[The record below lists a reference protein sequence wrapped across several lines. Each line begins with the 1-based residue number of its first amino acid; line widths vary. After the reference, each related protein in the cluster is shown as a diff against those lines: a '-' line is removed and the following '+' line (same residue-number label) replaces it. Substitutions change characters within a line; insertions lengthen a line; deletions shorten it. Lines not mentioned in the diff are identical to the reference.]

1 MRHCVHVPTLASE
14 HLPSYGMFG
23 WAAHDGT
30 SWVLGLI
37 FVGIGVLKATNSNA
51 LMRSK
56 FDNYATVF
64 PLNELAPWA
73 TPHIDSLLYMQC
85 VGIAEILLG
94 VCTIGIAGKRLKVL
108 SAGAMVRVLMC
119 ALRGSPR
126 P

>member
-1 MRHCVHVPTLASE
+1 
-14 HLPSYGMFG
+14 MFG

-64 PLNELAPWA
+64 PLNELAPHASPDA
-73 TPHIDSLLYMQC
+73 TACDGSEFPVCCPVTKLC
-85 VGIAEILLG
+85 VK
-94 VCTIGIAGKRLKVL
+94 AGQPCSSPCAAKL
-108 SAGAMVRVLMC
+108 SN
-119 ALRGSPR
+119 
-126 P
+126 